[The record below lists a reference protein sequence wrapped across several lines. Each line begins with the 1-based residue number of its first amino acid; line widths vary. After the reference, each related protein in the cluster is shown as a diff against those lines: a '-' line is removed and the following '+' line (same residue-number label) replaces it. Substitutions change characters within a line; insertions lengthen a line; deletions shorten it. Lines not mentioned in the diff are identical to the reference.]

1 MNAHSQPDV
10 AIHVGVDLSEA
21 ARLEAVLRREK
32 YRVVHVD
39 LTGVEGRRELCDRL
53 GEAFQF
59 PYAVSSL
66 DAVVDLVSDLEW
78 LGKALGYLVK
88 VTGMDSLRAETLKD
102 VTGLLPAI
110 CDRWRSQ
117 HRGFVVLLTGCAHR
131 SAALA
136 KLTDANSELSA
147 AAALLWVQD
156 TKPVTIVDHAPDSAQ
171 AEDRGEN

>member
-1 MNAHSQPDV
+1 MSDQFQPTV
-10 AIHVGVDLSEA
+10 EIHVAMNNSESHF
-21 ARLEAVLRREK
+21 LESVLRERD
-32 YRVVHVD
+32 YAVVHVD
-39 LTGVEGRRELCDRL
+39 LTGVNGRHELCDRL
-53 GEAFQF
+53 GKAFQF
-59 PYAVSSL
+59 PYAVTSL
-66 DAVVDLVSDLEW
+66 DAAVDLISDLEW
-78 LGKALGYLVK
+78 LGSAPGYLVK
-88 VTGMDSLRAETLKD
+88 VTGVDQLHKETLND
-102 VTGLLPAI
+102 AVGLLPAI